1 MSAALPDAA
10 FRAALALEG
19 SDSLPAI
26 QDRVRTF
33 AAPLGYD
40 RFVLFSATAER
51 EGAVERIYWCE
62 GDWLGDGVSIDADT
76 YIRRCPV
83 TRHVFDAREPFFWTK
98 TGQAGGELYRVVRT
112 PRGRG
117 IHGLQLPVF
126 GPLGL
131 EGAMSMA
138 GVRIDASAAARL
150 ALSTVAVAAFF
161 ATRRLREG
169 AAVEAGGRLSGRERE
184 VLSWTAA
191 GLRQAEIAA
200 TLDLSER
207 TVENHLRRI
216 RKRLGVATTAQAVRV
231 AIRNGDI

>member
-1 MSAALPDAA
+1 
-10 FRAALALEG
+10 
-19 SDSLPAI
+19 
-26 QDRVRTF
+26 
-33 AAPLGYD
+33 
-40 RFVLFSATAER
+40 
-51 EGAVERIYWCE
+51 
-62 GDWLGDGVSIDADT
+62 
-76 YIRRCPV
+76 
-83 TRHVFDAREPFFWTK
+83 
-98 TGQAGGELYRVVRT
+98 
-112 PRGRG
+112 
-117 IHGLQLPVF
+117 
-126 GPLGL
+126 
-131 EGAMSMA
+131 MSMA

-191 GLRQAEIAA
+191 GRRQAEIAA